1 MIGSLII
8 VHAQDVTSS
17 VPTFLKLDHY
27 KSRVRQLEALK
38 GWLPEERIKIFPL
51 VLNVY
56 LPSYPELRMLDPMQL
71 KPVLPIS
78 FPRRQA
84 FEEIFYG
91 FVERVG
97 ELFQGWTELG
107 QVATPWQPTK
117 YGGESME
124 FRWIYDHLLI
134 ATDDDSW
141 QEKLKL
147 AEAECDEAFLAV
159 VTYYSDLIPLAGQTP
174 KT

>member
-8 VHAQDVTSS
+8 VHVQNVT
-17 VPTFLKLDHY
+17 PAIAGLFKLGHH
-27 KSRVRQLEALK
+27 KQRLRQVEALK
-38 GWLPEERIKIFPL
+38 GWLPEERVKKFPL

-56 LPSYPELRMLDPMQL
+56 LPSYPELRMLDPSKL
-71 KPVLPIS
+71 KPVLPVP

-97 ELFQGWTELG
+97 ELFDGWTELG
-107 QVATPWQPTK
+107 QVATPWQLTK
-117 YGGESME
+117 DGGESME

-134 ATDDDSW
+134 ATDDECW
-141 QEKLKL
+141 QDKLHV
-147 AEAECDEAFLAV
+147 AEAECEEAFLAV
-159 VTYYSDLIPLAGQTP
+159 VTYYSDLIPLARQTLE
-174 KT
+174 T